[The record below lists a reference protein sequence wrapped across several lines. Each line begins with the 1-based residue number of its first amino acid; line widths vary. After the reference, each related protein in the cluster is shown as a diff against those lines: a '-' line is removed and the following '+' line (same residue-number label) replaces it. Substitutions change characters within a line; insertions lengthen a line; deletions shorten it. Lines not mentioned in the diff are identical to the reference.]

1 MPELMLFGGKKIL
14 TKNKNKSKGKKY
26 RKNKS
31 KLVKKRQS
39 KNKTYKKRNK

>member
-1 MPELMLFGGKKIL
+1 MPELMLFGGKKKLI
-14 TKNKNKSKGKKY
+14 KNKNKSKGKKY

-31 KLVKKRQS
+31 KLVKKRQP